1 MLEDVIKKYNIEEDE
16 IDYYSFDGFG
26 PDKPWK
32 HYVVQ
37 NPKALVE
44 YIESLGII
52 GATIT
57 DIMLRYGEIYDLG
70 TINRIYSALELEEFS
85 CYQEPIILGIDVDT
99 PITLVTDKGVFE
111 FEFGDASTVTFAIDA
126 LNENPVAH
134 PHRQY
139 EFDIKKIFKTILGKK
154 IIGYTIETTGWE
166 EVANNFT
173 GSHCRSLDDK
183 QEEYI
188 KSFCFKLD
196 DGCVLKFNAF
206 YDYGEVYLLD
216 KDMNLIY
223 IPSSQLKDMVILE

>member
-1 MLEDVIKKYNIEEDE
+1 M
-16 IDYYSFDGFG
+16 
-26 PDKPWK
+26 
-32 HYVVQ
+32 Q

-99 PITLVTDKGVFE
+99 PITLVTDKCVFE

-139 EFDIKKIFKTILGKK
+139 EFDIKRYSRLYLVKRLLG
-154 IIGYTIETTGWE
+154 T
-166 EVANNFT
+166 
-173 GSHCRSLDDK
+173 LLK
-183 QEEYI
+183 QQ
-188 KSFCFKLD
+188 
-196 DGCVLKFNAF
+196 DGKRFPITSQ
-206 YDYGEVYLLD
+206 D
-216 KDMNLIY
+216 LIAG
-223 IPSSQLKDMVILE
+223 V